1 MAEAGGVYPAS
12 LKIDYPEKCDRLAT
26 LLRIVV
32 VIPILVLF
40 GLLTGSVHQLEGVHR
55 GRFLFGGGGY
65 VYLATL
71 LMILFR
77 KKYPRWW
84 FDWNLSLTGFAARV
98 LAYFA
103 VLTHRYPSTDEE
115 QAVHIEIP
123 YPDVAKDLSRGMPLI
138 KWLLVIPH
146 MIVLAVLVFVAVIST
161 ILAWFSIVFTGR
173 YPRGVFDFVVGVMRW
188 GLRVNAYAF
197 LLTTDKYPPFG
208 F

>member
-1 MAEAGGVYPAS
+1 MAEAGEAYPAS

-26 LLRIVV
+26 LLRIVM
-32 VIPILVLF
+32 VIPILILF
-40 GLLTGSVHQLEGVHR
+40 GLLTGSGQQMEWAHR
-55 GRFLFGGGGY
+55 GRFLSGGGGY
-65 VYLATL
+65 VFLATV

-84 FDWNLSLTGFAARV
+84 FDWNLSLTRFAARV

-103 VLTHRYPSTDEE
+103 VLTHQYPSTDEE